1 MAEKKEIPV
10 AVDRLTDLLPPEY
23 RKSRQERM
31 AMLSM
36 ALPMVFMRLCMGIIL
51 WYPNEMIWIGIGEN
65 IYEAPLF
72 FVPLFAQMFVQP
84 IMKLVIYPKLGGKV
98 EQMLTLYPTVDGI
111 ILEPYH
117 MVVKMDESG
126 KLAAEE
132 VTADIKKILDKG
144 ETKHN
149 VLTSAINI

>member
-1 MAEKKEIPV
+1 MTEKKERPV
-10 AVDRLTDLLPPEY
+10 VVDRLTDLLPSEY
-23 RKSRQERM
+23 RKKGQERM

-36 ALPMVFMRLCMGIIL
+36 ALPMVFMWMCMGIIL
-51 WYPNEMIWIGIGEN
+51 WYPEEMVWFGIGEN
-65 IYEAPLF
+65 IHEIPAF
-72 FVPLFAQMFVQP
+72 FFPLFAQMFVQP
-84 IMKLVIYPKLGGKV
+84 IMKLMIYPKLGGKV
-98 EQMLTLYPTVDGI
+98 EQMLTLYPAVDGI

-144 ETKHN
+144 KTKHN
-149 VLTSAINI
+149 VLASAIST